1 MISSQRKYRT
11 TLQGGYMNSRIINKG
26 QKNLKKRLAHLSVCL
41 IAALTLASC
50 SSTNSR
56 EIAQEKA
63 NDDIY
68 KSDVKKIQEG
78 NQAPHKFHGKRFEK
92 YNEY

>member
-1 MISSQRKYRT
+1 
-11 TLQGGYMNSRIINKG
+11 MNSRIINEG
-26 QKNLKKRLAHLSVCL
+26 QKNLKKNLKKSLTTLSVCL
-41 IAALTLASC
+41 ITALTLASC

-63 NDDIY
+63 NDNSF
-68 KSDVKKIQEG
+68 KSDVSKIEDG
-78 NQAPHKFHGKRFEK
+78 NQAPHKFHGKRFER

>member
-1 MISSQRKYRT
+1 
-11 TLQGGYMNSRIINKG
+11 MNSRIINKG
-26 QKNLKKRLAHLSVCL
+26 LNLKKSLTNLSVCL

-63 NDDIY
+63 NDDVY
-68 KSDVKKIQEG
+68 KNDVSKIEEG
-78 NQAPHKFHGKRFEK
+78 NQAPHKFHSKRFEK

>member
-1 MISSQRKYRT
+1 
-11 TLQGGYMNSRIINKG
+11 MNSRIISKG
-26 QKNLKKRLAHLSVCL
+26 QKNLKSLAHLSVCL

-63 NDDIY
+63 TDDVY
-68 KSDVKKIQEG
+68 KNDVKKIEDG
-78 NQAPHKFHGKRFEK
+78 NQAPHKFHSKRFEP